1 MLFMK
6 KILIATSNAHKVK
19 EVKDIL
25 DSLNYNVELLT
36 PKDMNPK
43 SSDEPIENGKSFK
56 ENSYIKAKFYYDLYH
71 MPTIA
76 DDSGICID
84 YYDGKPG
91 IYSARWLSELSYKEK
106 ILKITNDLKGSKNRG
121 AQFVCGITYIDDNQ
135 TLYFE
140 GVLNGAV
147 ANSPAGEQGFGYDP
161 IFIIDGQDKTTA
173 ELGEDFK
180 KYNSH
185 RALALRKMVAYF
197 EK

>member
-1 MLFMK
+1 MK

-19 EVKDIL
+19 EVKDIF
-25 DSLNYNVELLT
+25 DSLNFSVQLLT
-36 PKDMNPK
+36 PKDLDPNN
-43 SSDEPIENGKSFK
+43 SNEPIEDGNSFK
-56 ENSYIKAKFYYDLYH
+56 DNSYIKAKFYYDLYH

-84 YYDGKPG
+84 FYDGKPG
-91 IYSARWLSELSYKEK
+91 IYSARWLKELSYKEK
-106 ILKITNDLKGSKNRG
+106 NIKITSELEGSNNRG

-140 GVLNGAV
+140 GVLNGSIAFK
-147 ANSPAGEQGFGYDP
+147 PQGEEGFGYDP
-161 IFIIDGQDKTTA
+161 IFIIDGQSKTTA
-173 ELGEDFK
+173 ELGEEFK

-185 RALALRKMVAYF
+185 RALALRKLVEYF

>member
-1 MLFMK
+1 ME

-19 EVKDIL
+19 EVKDIF
-25 DSLNYNVELLT
+25 DSLNFDVELIT
-36 PKDMNPK
+36 PKDLDPNNK
-43 SSDEPIENGKSFK
+43 NEPVEDGASFK

-84 YYDGKPG
+84 FYDGKPG

-106 ILKITNDLKGSKNRG
+106 NEKITSDLKDSDNRG

-140 GVLNGAV
+140 GVLKGSI
-147 ANSPAGEQGFGYDP
+147 ANKPQGLEGFGYDP
-161 IFIIDGQDKTTA
+161 VFIIDGQSKTTA

-185 RALALRKMVAYF
+185 RALALRKLVEYF

>member
-1 MLFMK
+1 MK

-19 EVKDIL
+19 EVKDIF
-25 DSLNYNVELLT
+25 DSLNFDVELIT
-36 PKDMNPK
+36 PKDLDPNNK
-43 SSDEPIENGKSFK
+43 NEPVEDGDSFK

-71 MPTIA
+71 IPTIA

-84 YYDGKPG
+84 FYDGKPG
-91 IYSARWLSELSYKEK
+91 IYSARWLKELSYKEK
-106 ILKITNDLKGSKNRG
+106 NEKITNDLKDSDNRG
-121 AQFVCGITYIDDNQ
+121 AQFVCGITYIDDDQ

-140 GVLNGAV
+140 GVLKGSI
-147 ANSPAGEQGFGYDP
+147 ANKPQGLEGFGYDP
-161 IFIIDGQDKTTA
+161 IFIIDGQSKTTA

-185 RALALRKMVAYF
+185 RALALRKLVEYF

>member
-1 MLFMK
+1 MK

-19 EVKDIL
+19 EVKDIF
-25 DSLNYNVELLT
+25 DSLNFSVQLLT
-36 PKDMNPK
+36 PKDLDPNN
-43 SSDEPIENGKSFK
+43 SNEPIEDGNSFK
-56 ENSYIKAKFYYDLYH
+56 DNSYIKAKFYYDLYH

-84 YYDGKPG
+84 FYDGKPG
-91 IYSARWLSELSYKEK
+91 IYSARWLKELSYKEK
-106 ILKITNDLKGSKNRG
+106 NIKITSELEGSNNRG

-140 GVLNGAV
+140 GVLNGSIAFK
-147 ANSPAGEQGFGYDP
+147 PQGEEGFGYDP
-161 IFIIDGQDKTTA
+161 IFIIDGQSKTTA
-173 ELGEDFK
+173 ELGEEFK

-185 RALALRKMVAYF
+185 RALALRKLVAYF

>member
-1 MLFMK
+1 MK

-19 EVKDIL
+19 EVKDIF
-25 DSLNYNVELLT
+25 DSLNFSVQLLT
-36 PKDMNPK
+36 PKDLDPNN
-43 SSDEPIENGKSFK
+43 SNEPIEDGKSFK
-56 ENSYIKAKFYYDLYH
+56 DNSYIKAKFYYDLYH

-84 YYDGKPG
+84 FYDGKPG
-91 IYSARWLSELSYKEK
+91 IYSARWLKELSYKEK
-106 ILKITNDLKGSKNRG
+106 NIKITSELEGSNNRG

-140 GVLNGAV
+140 GVLNGSIAFK
-147 ANSPAGEQGFGYDP
+147 PQGEEGFGYDP
-161 IFIIDGQDKTTA
+161 IFIIDGQSKTTA
-173 ELGEDFK
+173 ELGEEFK

-185 RALALRKMVAYF
+185 RALALRKLVEYF